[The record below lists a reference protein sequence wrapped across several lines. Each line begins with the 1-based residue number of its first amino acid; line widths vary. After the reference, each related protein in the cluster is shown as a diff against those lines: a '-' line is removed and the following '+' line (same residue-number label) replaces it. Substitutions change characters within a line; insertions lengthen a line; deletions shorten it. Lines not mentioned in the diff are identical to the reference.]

1 MHKLQSVNKDIK
13 FQLISSHKPAGDQPR
28 AIEQLVKNL
37 SNNAQSQVLLGVT
50 GSGKTFTIA
59 NVIAAVERPTLVI
72 AHNKTLAAQLYSEF
86 SELFPH
92 NAVRY
97 FVSYYDY
104 YQPEAYLPATDTYI
118 EKDSAINVEI
128 DKLRHSTTKSLL
140 ERRDVIVVA
149 SVSCI
154 YGLGDP
160 RSYFEMIF
168 YVECGDKIS
177 RKDVQKKLVILQ
189 YKRNDVEL
197 NSGTFRV
204 RGDVIEICPVDESER
219 SIRIEF
225 FGDEIEA
232 IREID
237 RITGRTLRELPH
249 ACVYPASHYVIDRS
263 ALDRAI
269 VSIKEELAIRVAELD
284 RVGKTLESQRLEQRT
299 MYDLEMLE
307 EMGFCSGIENYS
319 RHLTGRAKDEAP
331 PTLIDYF
338 PKDMLVMIDESH
350 VSIGQLR
357 GMYRGDR
364 SRKGTLVEHGFRLP
378 SALDNRPLRYDEL
391 EEKLHTVIYVSA
403 TPSEY
408 ELERSRPHIVEQIIR
423 PTGLLDP
430 VVEVRLASSQVEDFF
445 GEVNAVSARGER
457 ALLTTLTKRLA
468 ENLTQYYL
476 DMGVRVRYLHADVH
490 TLDRIDLIRALRM
503 GEYDLL
509 IGINLLREGLDLPE
523 VSLVGIMDA
532 DKEGFL
538 RSETSLIQTIGRAA
552 RHINGRVILYADN
565 ETRSIKA
572 AVSKTNRRRK
582 LQKEYNDAN
591 GIIPKSVS
599 RAHEVVMVA
608 PDMVQEAMHAL
619 DGHVNDAIPTDIYK
633 AKELIDRLKKEMFA
647 SAQALAFEKAAQLRD
662 KIAVIEKYMLSL

>member
-1 MHKLQSVNKDIK
+1 MKTIQKISNDIR
-13 FQLISSHKPAGDQPR
+13 FQLASPYRPAGDQPR

-37 SNNAQSQVLLGVT
+37 RDNVSAQVLLGVT
-50 GSGKTFTIA
+50 GSGKTFTMA
-59 NVIAAVERPTLVI
+59 NVIAAIERPTLVI

-86 SELFPH
+86 SELFPN

-118 EKDSAINVEI
+118 EKDSAVNAEI
-128 DKLRHSTTKSLL
+128 DKLRHAATKSLL

-160 RSYFEMIF
+160 RSYFDMIF
-168 YVECGDKIS
+168 YVECGDRVS
-177 RKDVQKKLVILQ
+177 RKEIQKKLVTLQ
-189 YKRNDVEL
+189 YKRNDTEF

-249 ACVYPASHYVIDRS
+249 ACVYPASHYVIERDS
-263 ALDRAI
+263 LDTAI
-269 VSIKEELAIRVAELD
+269 LSIKAELALRVAELD
-284 RVGKTLESQRLEQRT
+284 RAGKTLESQRLEQRT

-319 RHLTGRAKDEAP
+319 RHLTGREPGDAP

-391 EEKLHTVIYVSA
+391 ETKLHTVIYVSA
-403 TPSEY
+403 TPSDY
-408 ELERSRPHIVEQIIR
+408 EMQRSAPHIVEQIIR

-430 VVEVRLASSQVEDFF
+430 VVEIRPASTQVEDFF
-445 GEVNAVSARGER
+445 GEINIVAGRGER
-457 ALLTTLTKRLA
+457 VLLTTLTKRLA
-468 ENLTQYYL
+468 ENLTQYYME
-476 DMGVRVRYLHADVH
+476 MGVRVRYLHADVH
-490 TLDRIDLIRALRM
+490 TLDRIDLIRALRN
-503 GEYDLL
+503 GEYDVLV
-509 IGINLLREGLDLPE
+509 GINLLREGLDLPE

-565 ETRSIKA
+565 DTRSIRA
-572 AVSKTNRRRK
+572 AISETNRRRE
-582 LQKEYNDAN
+582 LQKAYNDAN
-591 GIIPKSVS
+591 GIIPRSVS
-599 RAHEVVMVA
+599 RAPEAVMVA
-608 PDMVQEAMHAL
+608 PDVVEEAIHKL
-619 DGHVNDAIPTDIYK
+619 DGHGLDAAPKDIYE

-647 SAQALAFEKAAQLRD
+647 SAQALAFEKAAELRD
-662 KIAVIEKYMLSL
+662 KIAILERYMLSL